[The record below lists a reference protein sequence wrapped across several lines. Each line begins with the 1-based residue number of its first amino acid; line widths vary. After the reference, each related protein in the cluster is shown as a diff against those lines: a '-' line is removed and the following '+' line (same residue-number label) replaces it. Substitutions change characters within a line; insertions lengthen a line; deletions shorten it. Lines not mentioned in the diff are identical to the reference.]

1 MMDARMSKTV
11 VPYGSWPS
19 EWSAERAAASS
30 RDFAELRAGHG
41 GLFWIEYD
49 PADARCTLWYW
60 REGQV
65 SCLTSAG
72 FSVRSRV
79 YEYGGSTF
87 CLTAQGVAFVNEADQ
102 QIYIQDQPDCGR
114 EGARSAPYEMP
125 LMLSERDECRYG
137 DLQFDRRGNA
147 IVALEERHGE
157 PGVEHRLVSLGL
169 DDGARQVLVEG
180 ADFYSSPML
189 DPEGRRLA
197 WIEWSRPEQPWTA
210 TRLCWAER
218 SAEGLWGNACCLV
231 GADGQESLQ
240 QPRFDE
246 DGVFFALAIAT
257 VGGNPGARVQGG
269 S

>member
-1 MMDARMSKTV
+1 MDACMSKTA

-19 EWSAERAAASS
+19 EWSTERAASAS
-30 RDFAELRAGHG
+30 RDFAELRASHG

-49 PADARCTLWYW
+49 PADAHCTLWYW

-79 YEYGGSTF
+79 YEYGGGTF

-147 IVALEERHGE
+147 IVALEERHGG
-157 PGVEHRLVSLGL
+157 PGVGHRLVSLGL

-180 ADFYSSPML
+180 LISIRRPRSTRKAGAWPGSNGVALSSL
-189 DPEGRRLA
+189 DRNPFVPGRALDR
-197 WIEWSRPEQPWTA
+197 
-210 TRLCWAER
+210 
-218 SAEGLWGNACCLV
+218 
-231 GADGQESLQ
+231 GALG
-240 QPRFDE
+240 
-246 DGVFFALAIAT
+246 
-257 VGGNPGARVQGG
+257 
-269 S
+269 